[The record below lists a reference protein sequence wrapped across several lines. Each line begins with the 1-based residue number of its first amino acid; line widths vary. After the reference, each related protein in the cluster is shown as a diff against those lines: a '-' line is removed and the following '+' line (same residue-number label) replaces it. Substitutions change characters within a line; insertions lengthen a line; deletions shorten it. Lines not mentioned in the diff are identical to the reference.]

1 MERCQYGWVEICHL
15 SEPTSDCDVFYLLI
29 PKFWT
34 GTLGM
39 KRSTYRTTCP
49 VQPSQKPQ
57 TQKILMLLVIYL
69 LLSVRLHGYE
79 YDLSL
84 VY

>member
-49 VQPSQKPQ
+49 VTTLSK
-57 TQKILMLLVIYL
+57 TANAKDFDAVSDLLTSI
-69 LLSVRLHGYE
+69 SSSSRIRI
-79 YDLSL
+79 
-84 VY
+84 